1 MQFISLI
8 MKSLLPILVSVA
20 FLPFSV
26 LADESEGTTF
36 DPEKQFTIMFDSSIL
51 GDPTPFTQLGTDRK
65 GYTYVSHSLTEG
77 FGMTV
82 NFSLIVPLA
91 EGEAANSG
99 GGHLMM
105 KLDEAE
111 KMAAALRKAPE
122 WAKVAEENE
131 VGEYAKDIDIF
142 MGDENGDHSKI
153 VFVSDASNE
162 GAIHIEQQIAGQWKK
177 FRFSINASQKAAD
190 TVEHFIEKARSEMT
204 PETPKGDAEKD
215 KLFK

>member
-1 MQFISLI
+1 
-8 MKSLLPILVSVA
+8 MKAFLPILISSVVVSIAVFA
-20 FLPFSV
+20 E
-26 LADESEGTTF
+26 DIEDTTF
-36 DPEKQFTIMFDSSIL
+36 DPDQKFTIMFDSSIL
-51 GDPTPFTQLGTDRK
+51 GDPTPFTQLGLDRE

-122 WAKVAEENE
+122 WAKVAKENE

-153 VFVSDASNE
+153 VFVSNAENE
-162 GAIHIEQQIAGQWKK
+162 GSIHIEQQIAGQWKK
-177 FRFSINASQKAAD
+177 FRFSINGSQKAAD
-190 TVEHFIEKARSEMT
+190 TVEQFVEKAKYEMT
-204 PETPKGDAEKD
+204 PDTPKGDAEKD